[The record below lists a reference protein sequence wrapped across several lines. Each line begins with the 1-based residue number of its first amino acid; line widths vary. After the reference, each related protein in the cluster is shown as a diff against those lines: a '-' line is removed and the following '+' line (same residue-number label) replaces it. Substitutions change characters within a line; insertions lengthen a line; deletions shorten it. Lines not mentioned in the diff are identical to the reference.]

1 MNQIQRAMITV
12 CSSRVSC
19 RCFCSFDFQDFRTF
33 QVSNSVLLGFISW
46 CHLASAGI
54 SYDYWRG
61 SSLPRSHDIHLPC
74 DPPPHHV
81 RIIIHLSN
89 LVVVH
94 CPPLHSIT
102 IVEKFDVSVIANHVW
117 PLALIIGQAQCPCYP
132 FPSYAYDIFIGHTAP
147 HRTDLRTHE
156 TRSDLFVFCV
166 VLVFLLYV
174 YTTQFNSIVTCHL
187 SLVTCHLSL
196 V

>member
-1 MNQIQRAMITV
+1 MVSSCFSWHIIRLLARILITKKPWHPFAL
-12 CSSRVSC
+12 RP
-19 RCFCSFDFQDFRTF
+19 T
-33 QVSNSVLLGFISW
+33 
-46 CHLASAGI
+46 
-54 SYDYWRG
+54 
-61 SSLPRSHDIHLPC
+61 
-74 DPPPHHV
+74 PHHV
-81 RIIIHLSN
+81 RIIIHFSN

-187 SLVTCHLSL
+187 SLVWHFPNIISVGLRIGECYSILSGHHEVWFRSFAGRVL
-196 V
+196 F